1 MGLTRGEKTMW
12 SLPNRLEDPVVI
24 RSARAW
30 FAIARVAAVGLAAGA
45 CTPTAGPLG
54 TPATPPPTSEPSVEI
69 PTADTTPEAPSPSV
83 IPSESPAES
92 PAESSGATSTPADGT
107 TIVRAYFIMGSFTG
121 NEGLVPV
128 LREVPK
134 TQAVA
139 TAAMTALLQG
149 PNDAEMAG
157 RPAMF
162 TAIPDGTKLLGISIK
177 NGIATVNLSREYES
191 GGGSASIFG
200 RLAQVTFTLTQF
212 SSVTSVLF
220 ELDGNPVS
228 LFSGEGVILDHAVG
242 RADYH
247 DQVPAIFVD
256 RPAWGAAIG
265 NPARVAGLANVFE
278 AQFLVQL
285 LDGAGTVI
293 AEMPVMASC
302 GTGCWGTFQADVP
315 YAVAKAQY
323 GTLRVFDL
331 SARDGAQENLTEY
344 RVWLTPAS

>member
-1 MGLTRGEKTMW
+1 M
-12 SLPNRLEDPVVI
+12 I
-24 RSARAW
+24 RSARAP
-30 FAIARVAAVGLAAGA
+30 FAIAILAAVGLAAGA
-45 CTPTAGPLG
+45 CTPTSGPLG

-69 PTADTTPEAPSPSV
+69 PTADATPDAPADATPDASSPSF
-83 IPSESPAES
+83 IPSESPEESPAES
-92 PAESSGATSTPADGT
+92 PGATSTPADGT

-134 TQAVA
+134 TRAVA
-139 TAAMTALLQG
+139 TAAMTALLEG
-149 PNDAEMAG
+149 PNDAEVAG

-162 TAIPDGTKLLGISIK
+162 TAIPDGSKLLGISIQD
-177 NGIATVNLSREYES
+177 GIATVNLSREFES

-212 SSVTSVLF
+212 SSIKSVLF
-220 ELDGNPVS
+220 ELDGRPVS

-242 RADYH
+242 RADYD
-247 DQVPAIFVD
+247 DQFAAIFVD

-285 LDGAGTVI
+285 LDRTGTI
-293 AEMPVMASC
+293 LAEAPVMATC
-302 GTGCWGTFQADVP
+302 GTGCWGTFQAEVP
-315 YAVAKAQY
+315 YTVAKAQY

-331 SARDGAQENLTEY
+331 SPRDGAEENVTEY
-344 RVWLTPAS
+344 RVWLTPAP

>member
-1 MGLTRGEKTMW
+1 MR
-12 SLPNRLEDPVVI
+12 SLRNPHEDRLVI
-24 RSARAW
+24 RSTRALL
-30 FAIARVAAVGLAAGA
+30 AIALLASAGLISGA
-45 CTPTAGPLG
+45 CTPTSGPLG
-54 TPATPPPTSEPSVEI
+54 TPAIPPPSSEPSVEI
-69 PTADTTPEAPSPSV
+69 PTSDATPDSPSPSV
-83 IPSESPAES
+83 VPSEAPTDSPAES
-92 PAESSGATSTPADGT
+92 PGATSTPADGT

-121 NEGLVPV
+121 NERLVPV
-128 LREVPK
+128 LREVPR
-134 TQAVA
+134 TRAVA
-139 TAAMTALLQG
+139 TAAMTALLEG

-162 TAIPDGTKLLGISIK
+162 TAIPDGSKLLGISIE
-177 NGIATVNLSREYES
+177 NGIATVNLSREFES

-212 SSVTSVLF
+212 SSVKSVLF
-220 ELDGNPVS
+220 ELDGKPVS
-228 LFSGEGVILDHAVG
+228 LFSGEGLILDHAVG
-242 RADYH
+242 RADYY

-278 AQFLVQL
+278 AQLLVQL

-315 YAVAKAQY
+315 YAVSRAQY
-323 GTLRVFDL
+323 GTLRAFDL
-331 SARDGAQENLTEY
+331 SARDGTEENVTEY
-344 RVWLTPAS
+344 RVWLTPAP

>member
-1 MGLTRGEKTMW
+1 M
-12 SLPNRLEDPVVI
+12 I
-24 RSARAW
+24 RSARAP
-30 FAIARVAAVGLAAGA
+30 FAIALLAAVGLVVGA
-45 CTPTAGPLG
+45 CTPTSGPLG
-54 TPATPPPTSEPSVEI
+54 TPATPPPTSEPSVEV
-69 PTADTTPEAPSPSV
+69 PTADATPDAPAPSFN
-83 IPSESPAES
+83 PSESPEES
-92 PAESSGATSTPADGT
+92 PPESPGATSTPSDGT

-134 TQAVA
+134 TTAVA

-162 TAIPDGTKLLGISIK
+162 TAIPDGSKLLGISI
-177 NGIATVNLSREYES
+177 NDGIATVNLSREFES
-191 GGGSASIFG
+191 GGGSASMFG

-212 SSVTSVLF
+212 SSVKSVLF
-220 ELDGNPVS
+220 ELDGKPVS
-228 LFSGEGVILDHAVG
+228 LFSAEGIILDHPVG
-242 RADYH
+242 RADY
-247 DQVPAIFVD
+247 DDEFAAIFVD
-256 RPAWGAAIG
+256 RPAWGAAVG

-285 LDGAGTVI
+285 LDGTGTVI

-302 GTGCWGTFQADVP
+302 GTGCWGTFQTNVP
-315 YAVAKAQY
+315 YTVAKAQY

-331 SARDGAQENLTEY
+331 SPRDGAEENVSEY
-344 RVWLTPAS
+344 RVWLTPAP